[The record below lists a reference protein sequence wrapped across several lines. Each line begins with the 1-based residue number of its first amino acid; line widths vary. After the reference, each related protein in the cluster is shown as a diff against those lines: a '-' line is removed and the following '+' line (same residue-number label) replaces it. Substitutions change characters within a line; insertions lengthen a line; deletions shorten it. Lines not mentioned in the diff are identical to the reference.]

1 MLPQELKAM
10 SPKKEV
16 FFYEA
21 IPHPVMADKVR
32 YYQDKY
38 FTRRLMPKVEVET
51 LKMKGMTPSK
61 GA

>member
-1 MLPQELKAM
+1 
-10 SPKKEV
+10 
-16 FFYEA
+16 
-21 IPHPVMADKVR
+21 MADKVR